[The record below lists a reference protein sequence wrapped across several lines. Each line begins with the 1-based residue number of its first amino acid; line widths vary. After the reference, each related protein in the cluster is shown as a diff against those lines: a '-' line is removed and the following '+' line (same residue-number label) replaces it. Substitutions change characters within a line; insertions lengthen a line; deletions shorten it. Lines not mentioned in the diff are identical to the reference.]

1 VIRWLVCDYGEV
13 ISTSPPRDCARA
25 LAVLAGQDVDDFQ
38 RRYWRMRLD
47 YDLGQAP
54 IEYWASVL
62 GRDLAG
68 EPELVTR
75 LTRIDV
81 LSWLHLNALTLR
93 TLTEHVRGAGTQL
106 ALLSNAP
113 EPLAAAI
120 DGARWS
126 RRFKHRFYS
135 CRVQLAKPDPAMFE
149 TVLTHL
155 EVASEEVLFI
165 DDRDENTLAARRLGW
180 RTITFSSATA
190 LARELRG
197 IGSI

>member
-1 VIRWLVCDYGEV
+1 MIRWLVCDYGEV

-25 LAVLAGQDVDDFQ
+25 LAVLARQDVDDFQ
-38 RRYWRMRLD
+38 RRYWRTRLD

-54 IEYWASVL
+54 TEYWASVL

-68 EPELVTR
+68 EPELVVR

-81 LSWLHLNALTLR
+81 LGWLHLNALTLR
-93 TLTEHVRGAGTQL
+93 TLTNHVRDAGTQL

-120 DGARWS
+120 DGAHWS
-126 RRFKHRFYS
+126 RHFKRRFYS
-135 CRVQLAKPDPAMFE
+135 CRVHLAKPDPPIFE
-149 TVLTHL
+149 TVLRHL

-165 DDRDENTLAARRLGW
+165 DDRDENTLAARHLGW

-190 LARELRG
+190 LARELHCL
-197 IGSI
+197 GSI